1 MTTTQGKKKV
11 FVERRESG
19 MMVMMIE
26 ILRKG
31 ENKSSEIDPARK
43 VNMEYKGRIQIMS
56 VKKEALDDAPKTR
69 QNESDSVRISWSNSV
84 ENRAGMNCKTVIFIN
99 FLFFN

>member
-1 MTTTQGKKKV
+1 
-11 FVERRESG
+11 

-26 ILRKG
+26 ILRKD
-31 ENKSSEIDPARK
+31 ENKGSEIDPARK
-43 VNMEYKGRIQIMS
+43 VNLQYNGRIQIMS

-84 ENRAGMNCKTVIFIN
+84 ENRAGMNCKIVNVIYY
-99 FLFFN
+99 